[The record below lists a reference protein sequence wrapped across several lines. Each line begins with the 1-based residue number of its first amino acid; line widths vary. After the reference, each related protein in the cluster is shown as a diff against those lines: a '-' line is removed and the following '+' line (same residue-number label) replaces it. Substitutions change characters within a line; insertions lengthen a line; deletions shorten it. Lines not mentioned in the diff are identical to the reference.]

1 MTNASIDR
9 DTFAITFQRVVRAS
23 REDVFDAWTKPEE
36 VSEWWDP
43 AGRKLAA
50 CEIDLRV
57 GGAFRFLNEG
67 HGLVG
72 VYKVV
77 DRPAELVFEAN
88 GSVGTVR
95 ITDDGDG
102 TTKVDVTIRCAS
114 AEQLEQMLAMGVGE
128 GTGRTLD
135 NLVRYLS

>member
-1 MTNASIDR
+1 MTNATIDR
-9 DTFAITFQRVVRAS
+9 HTFAITFQRVVRAS

-36 VSEWWDP
+36 ISEWWDP
-43 AGRKLAA
+43 AGRTLTA

-57 GGAFRFLNEG
+57 GGAFRFVNEG

-72 VYKVV
+72 IYKVI

-95 ITDDGDG
+95 ITDDGNG
-102 TTKVDVTIRCAS
+102 TTTVDVTIRCAS
-114 AEQLEQMLAMGVGE
+114 AEQLEQMLKLGVGE
-128 GTGRTLD
+128 GTARTLD
-135 NLVRYLS
+135 NLVQHLS

>member
-1 MTNASIDR
+1 MTNAAIDR
-9 DTFAITFQRVVRAS
+9 DTFAITFQRRVRAS

-36 VSEWWDP
+36 LSAWWDP
-43 AGRKLAA
+43 AGREIA

-57 GGAFRFLNEG
+57 GGAFRFGNGE

-88 GSVGTVR
+88 GSIGTVR
-95 ITDDGDG
+95 ISDDGDG

-114 AEQLEQMLAMGVGE
+114 AEQLETMLKMGVAE